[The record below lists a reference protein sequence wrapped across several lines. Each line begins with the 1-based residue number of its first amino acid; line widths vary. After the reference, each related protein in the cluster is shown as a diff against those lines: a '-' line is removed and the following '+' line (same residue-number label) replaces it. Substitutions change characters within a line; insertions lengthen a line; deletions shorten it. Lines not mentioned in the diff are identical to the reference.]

1 MKCGDTDYTF
11 NFFFAYIKERLMR
24 LAQVI
29 YYFSFMREVSK
40 ERCTRCNV
48 GRPRVTIQSSA
59 N

>member
-1 MKCGDTDYTF
+1 VIMTAEGLT
-11 NFFFAYIKERLMR
+11 IKERLMR

-48 GRPRVTIQSSA
+48 GRPRVTRQSSA